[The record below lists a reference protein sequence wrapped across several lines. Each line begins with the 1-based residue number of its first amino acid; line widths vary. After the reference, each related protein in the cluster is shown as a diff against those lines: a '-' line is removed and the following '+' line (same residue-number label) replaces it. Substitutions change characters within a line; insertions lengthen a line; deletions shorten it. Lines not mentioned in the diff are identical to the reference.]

1 MNNMERLPADTF
13 FLDLE
18 LRQEVERMASLGYAP
33 DDIASYLGLDAESFV
48 FDAGREGTTVY
59 SLMRRGALKAGAGV
73 ELKLQEQAL
82 SGDLDA
88 MELLEK
94 TGVMVTPG
102 SAFGP
107 SGEGHVRMA
116 LVQDEEVIREALQS
130 IKESGILNL

>member
-33 DDIASYLGLDAESFV
+33 DDIASYLGLDAEIFV

-59 SLMRRGALKAGAGV
+59 SLMRQGALKAG
-73 ELKLQEQAL
+73 QEQAL

-94 TGVMVTPG
+94 VRSRRSFEIIVKQIDEDE
-102 SAFGP
+102 FG
-107 SGEGHVRMA
+107 
-116 LVQDEEVIREALQS
+116 
-130 IKESGILNL
+130 

>member
-18 LRQEVERMASLGYAP
+18 LRQEVERMALGYAP
-33 DDIASYLGLDAESFV
+33 DDIASYLGLDAEIFV

-59 SLMRRGALKAGAGV
+59 SLMRQGALKAGVGV

-94 TGVMVTPG
+94 VRGRRSFEIIVKQIDEDE
-102 SAFGP
+102 FG
-107 SGEGHVRMA
+107 
-116 LVQDEEVIREALQS
+116 
-130 IKESGILNL
+130 

>member
-33 DDIASYLGLDAESFV
+33 DDIASYLGLDAEIFV

-59 SLMRRGALKAGAGV
+59 SLMRQGALKAG
-73 ELKLQEQAL
+73 LKLQEQAL

-94 TGVMVTPG
+94 VRSRRSFEIIVKQIDEDE
-102 SAFGP
+102 FG
-107 SGEGHVRMA
+107 
-116 LVQDEEVIREALQS
+116 
-130 IKESGILNL
+130 

>member
-1 MNNMERLPADTF
+1 MNNMERLPADSF

-59 SLMRRGALKAGAGV
+59 SLMRRGALKA
-73 ELKLQEQAL
+73 
-82 SGDLDA
+82 

-94 TGVMVTPG
+94 VRGRRSFEIIVKQIDEDE
-102 SAFGP
+102 FG
-107 SGEGHVRMA
+107 
-116 LVQDEEVIREALQS
+116 
-130 IKESGILNL
+130 

>member
-33 DDIASYLGLDAESFV
+33 DDIASYLGLDAEIFV

-59 SLMRRGALKAGAGV
+59 SGAGV

-94 TGVMVTPG
+94 VRGRRSFEIIVKQIDEDE
-102 SAFGP
+102 FG
-107 SGEGHVRMA
+107 
-116 LVQDEEVIREALQS
+116 
-130 IKESGILNL
+130 

>member
-59 SLMRRGALKAGAGV
+59 SLLSRGLGDVYKRQPCIPLCAG
-73 ELKLQEQAL
+73 E
-82 SGDLDA
+82 
-88 MELLEK
+88 
-94 TGVMVTPG
+94 
-102 SAFGP
+102 
-107 SGEGHVRMA
+107 H
-116 LVQDEEVIREALQS
+116 
-130 IKESGILNL
+130 

>member
-59 SLMRRGALKAGAGV
+59 SLMRRGSIEGRGRSGAKTARTGTFRGFGCHGTAGESAWP
-73 ELKLQEQAL
+73 QE
-82 SGDLDA
+82 
-88 MELLEK
+88 
-94 TGVMVTPG
+94 
-102 SAFGP
+102 F
-107 SGEGHVRMA
+107 
-116 LVQDEEVIREALQS
+116 
-130 IKESGILNL
+130 

>member
-33 DDIASYLGLDAESFV
+33 DDIASYLRSVAEISD
-48 FDAGREGTTVY
+48 FDAVREGSSAY
-59 SLMRRGALKAGAGV
+59 SLMRHGALKAVVGV

-88 MELLEK
+88 MELLENVRGRRSLEIIVK
-94 TGVMVTPG
+94 QIDEDE
-102 SAFGP
+102 FG
-107 SGEGHVRMA
+107 
-116 LVQDEEVIREALQS
+116 
-130 IKESGILNL
+130 

>member
-59 SLMRRGALKAGAGV
+59 SLMRQGAL

-94 TGVMVTPG
+94 VRGRRSFEIIVKQIDEDE
-102 SAFGP
+102 FG
-107 SGEGHVRMA
+107 
-116 LVQDEEVIREALQS
+116 
-130 IKESGILNL
+130 

>member
-59 SLMRRGALKAGAGV
+59 SLMHRGALKAGAGV

-94 TGVMVTPG
+94 VRGRRSFEIIVKQIDEDE
-102 SAFGP
+102 FG
-107 SGEGHVRMA
+107 
-116 LVQDEEVIREALQS
+116 
-130 IKESGILNL
+130 

>member
-1 MNNMERLPADTF
+1 MNNMERLPADAF

-33 DDIASYLGLDAESFV
+33 DDIASYLGLDAEIFV

-59 SLMRRGALKAGAGV
+59 SLMRQGALKAGVGV

-94 TGVMVTPG
+94 VRGRRSFEIIVKQIDEDE
-102 SAFGP
+102 FG
-107 SGEGHVRMA
+107 
-116 LVQDEEVIREALQS
+116 
-130 IKESGILNL
+130 

>member
-1 MNNMERLPADTF
+1 MERLPADTF

-33 DDIASYLGLDAESFV
+33 DDIASYLGLDAEI

-59 SLMRRGALKAGAGV
+59 SLMRQGALKAGVGV

-94 TGVMVTPG
+94 VRGRRSFEIIVKQIDEDE
-102 SAFGP
+102 FG
-107 SGEGHVRMA
+107 
-116 LVQDEEVIREALQS
+116 
-130 IKESGILNL
+130 

>member
-1 MNNMERLPADTF
+1 MNNMERLPADSF

-88 MELLEK
+88 MDLLEK
-94 TGVMVTPG
+94 VRGRRSFEIIVKQIDEDE
-102 SAFGP
+102 FG
-107 SGEGHVRMA
+107 
-116 LVQDEEVIREALQS
+116 
-130 IKESGILNL
+130 